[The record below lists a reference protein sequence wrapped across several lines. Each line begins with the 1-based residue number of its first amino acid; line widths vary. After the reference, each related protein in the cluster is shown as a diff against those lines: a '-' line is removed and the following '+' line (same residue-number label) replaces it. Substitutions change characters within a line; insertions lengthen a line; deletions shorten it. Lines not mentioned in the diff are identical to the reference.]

1 MELDTLENIQK
12 IAAKL
17 NVKDKKR
24 RLEMAK
30 QINELAKIVIE
41 LKKYEN
47 EKRDNL
53 H

>member
-17 NVKDKKR
+17 SVKDKKR
-24 RLEMAK
+24 RFEMAK
-30 QINELAKIVIE
+30 QINELAKIVID
-41 LKKYEN
+41 LKKLEN

>member
-30 QINELAKIVIE
+30 QINELAKIVID
-41 LKKYEN
+41 LKKLDN
-47 EKRDNL
+47 EKRNNL

>member
-1 MELDTLENIQK
+1 MELDTLNVVEK
-12 IAAKL
+12 IASKL
-17 NVKDKKR
+17 NVKSRSR

-30 QINELAKIVIE
+30 QINELAKIILE
-41 LKKYEN
+41 LKRIED

>member
-30 QINELAKIVIE
+30 QINELAKIVIK
-41 LKKYEN
+41 LKKHEN

>member
-1 MELDTLENIQK
+1 MELSTLENIQK

-17 NVKDKKR
+17 TVKDKKR

-30 QINELAKIVIE
+30 QINELAKIVID
-41 LKKYEN
+41 LKKIDN
-47 EKRDNL
+47 EKRNNI

>member
-41 LKKYEN
+41 LKKHEN